1 MRIGIHTAG
10 ILRFERNINMKK
22 IDNGVCAA
30 KGFKANGVH
39 CGIRKNK
46 DKLDLALVACDV
58 RCAAASVYTQNKVKG
73 APLTVTK
80 DNIADGFAQ
89 AIICNS
95 GNANT
100 CNADGIEKAQ
110 MMCELV
116 HKRMGIAKSDVVVAS
131 TGVIGEVLNMQP
143 IEDGMQGLVDGLSE
157 YGSVN
162 AAKAIMTTDRVIKE
176 IAYEFELD
184 GKACRIGGIA
194 KGSGMINPNM
204 ATLLC
209 FVTTDVNISSE
220 MLSSALGKAVRE
232 TLNMVCIDGDTSTND
247 MLSIL
252 SSCLAGNKKITSKGK
267 DFNEFCKCL
276 KKVLT
281 HLAKEIAKDGEGAT
295 KLLEC
300 KVVKAKNIKCAKS
313 IAQSVI
319 SSSLVKAAMFASDAN
334 WGRILCAIGY
344 TEEKFDVDKIDVDL
358 KSRVGMIRVC
368 ENGAGVPFDESV
380 ASKILSEDEI
390 TIIVTCNC
398 GGAKATA
405 WGCDLTY
412 DYVRINA
419 DYRT

>member
-1 MRIGIHTAG
+1 
-10 ILRFERNINMKK
+10 MKK
-22 IDNGVCAA
+22 ISGGVCAA

-46 DKLDLALVACDV
+46 DKLDLALITCETP
-58 RCAAASVYTQNKVKG
+58 CAAASVYTKNKVKG

-80 DNIADGFAQ
+80 NNISDGIAQ

-110 MMCELV
+110 MMCDLV
-116 HKRMGIAKSDVVVAS
+116 EKHTGIKASDVVVAS

-143 IEDGMQGLVDGLSE
+143 ISDGMAGLVKGLSID
-157 YGSVN
+157 GSSN
-162 AAKAIMTTDRVIKE
+162 AGKAIMTTDRVKKE
-176 IAYEFELD
+176 IAYEFEIG
-184 GKACRIGGIA
+184 GKTCHIGGIA

-220 MLSSALGKAVRE
+220 MLSLALGKVIKD

-252 SSCLAGNKKITSKGK
+252 SSGLAGNTKITDKNK
-267 DFNEFCKCL
+267 DFNEFCKVL
-276 KKVLT
+276 KKILT
-281 HLAKEIAKDGEGAT
+281 HFAKEIAKDGEGAT

-300 KVVKAKNIKCAKS
+300 KVIKAKNIKCAKS

-319 SSSLVKAAMFASDAN
+319 SSSLVKAAMFASAAN

-344 TEEKFDVDKIDVDL
+344 TDEKFDISKIDVDL
-358 KSRVGMIRVC
+358 KSRAGMIRVC
-368 ENGAGVPFDESV
+368 ENGSGIPFDEDV
-380 ASKILSEDEI
+380 ATKILSEDEI
-390 TIIVTCNC
+390 CIIVTCNC

-412 DYVRINA
+412 EYVKINA

>member
-1 MRIGIHTAG
+1 
-10 ILRFERNINMKK
+10 MKK
-22 IDNGVCAA
+22 ISGGVCAA
-30 KGFKANGVH
+30 KGFKANGIH

-46 DKLDLALVACDV
+46 DKLDLALITCDV
-58 RCAAASVYTQNKVKG
+58 SCAAAGVYTKNKVKG

-80 DNIADGFAQ
+80 NNISDGVAQ
-89 AIICNS
+89 AVICNS

-100 CNADGIEKAQ
+100 CNADGIDKAQ
-110 MMCELV
+110 TMCDLV
-116 HKRMGIAKSDVVVAS
+116 QKHTGIKASDVVVAS
-131 TGVIGEVLNMQP
+131 TGVIGETLNMLP
-143 IEDGMQGLVDGLSE
+143 ISDGMQRLTDGLSE
-157 YGSVN
+157 YGSAN
-162 AAKAIMTTDRVIKE
+162 AAKAIMTTDRVMKE
-176 IAYEFELD
+176 IAYSFELD
-184 GKACRIGGIA
+184 GKECHIGGIA

-220 MLSSALGKAVRE
+220 MLSLALGKVVKD

-252 SSCLAGNKKITSKGK
+252 SSCLAGNEKITDKGK
-267 DFNEFCKCL
+267 EFNEFCKCL
-276 KKVLT
+276 KKILEY
-281 HLAKEIAKDGEGAT
+281 LAKEIAKDGEGAT

-300 KVVKAKNIKCAKS
+300 KVVKAKNIKSAKA

-344 TEEKFDVDKIDVDL
+344 ADEKFDVSKIDVDL

-380 ASKILSEDEI
+380 ATKILSEDEVCI
-390 TIIVTCNC
+390 VVTCNC

-412 DYVRINA
+412 EYVRINA

>member
-1 MRIGIHTAG
+1 
-10 ILRFERNINMKK
+10 MKK
-22 IDNGVCAA
+22 IQNGVCAA

-46 DKLDLALVACDV
+46 DKLDLALITCEVP
-58 RCAAASVYTQNKVKG
+58 CAAASVYTQNKVKG

-80 DNIADGFAQ
+80 NNIADGVAQ

-110 MMCELV
+110 MMCDLV
-116 HKRMGIAKSDVVVAS
+116 QKHTGIKASDVVVAS

-143 IEDGMQGLVDGLSE
+143 IQDGMPSLVGGLSTD
-157 YGSVN
+157 GSDKS
-162 AAKAIMTTDRVIKE
+162 ARAIMTTDRVKKE
-176 IAYEFELD
+176 IAYTFELD
-184 GKACRIGGIA
+184 GKECHVGGIA

-220 MLSSALGKAVRE
+220 MLNLALGKVVKD

-252 SSCLAGNKKITSKGK
+252 SSCLAGNEKIVDKGK
-267 DFNEFCKCL
+267 GFNEFCKCL
-276 KKVLT
+276 KNILT
-281 HLAKEIAKDGEGAT
+281 YLAKCIAKDGEGAT

-300 KVVKAKNIKCAKS
+300 KVVKAKNIKSAKA

-344 TEEKFDVDKIDVDL
+344 TDEKFDVSKIDVDL
-358 KSRVGMIRVC
+358 KSRAGMTRVC
-368 ENGAGVPFDESV
+368 ENGAGVPFDEDF
-380 ASKILSEDEI
+380 ATKILSEDEV
-390 TIIVTCNC
+390 TVIVTCNC

-412 DYVRINA
+412 EYVKINA

>member
-1 MRIGIHTAG
+1 
-10 ILRFERNINMKK
+10 MKK
-22 IDNGVCAA
+22 ISGGVCAA
-30 KGFKANGVH
+30 KGFKANGIH

-46 DKLDLALVACDV
+46 DKLDLALITCDV
-58 RCAAASVYTQNKVKG
+58 PCAAAGVYTKNKVKG

-80 DNIADGFAQ
+80 NNISDGVAQ
-89 AIICNS
+89 AVICNS

-110 MMCELV
+110 TMCDLV
-116 HKRMGIAKSDVVVAS
+116 QKHTGIKASGVVVAS
-131 TGVIGEVLNMQP
+131 TGVIGETLNMQP
-143 IEDGMQGLVDGLSE
+143 ISDGMQRLTDGLSE
-157 YGSVN
+157 YGSAN
-162 AAKAIMTTDRVIKE
+162 AAKAIMTTDRVMKE
-176 IAYEFELD
+176 IAYSFELD
-184 GKACRIGGIA
+184 GKECHIGGIA

-220 MLSSALGKAVRE
+220 MLSLALGKVVKD
-232 TLNMVCIDGDTSTND
+232 TLNMVCIDGDTSTYD

-252 SSCLAGNKKITSKGK
+252 SSCLAGNEKITDKGK
-267 DFNEFCKCL
+267 EFNEFCKCL
-276 KKVLT
+276 KKILEY
-281 HLAKEIAKDGEGAT
+281 LAKEIAKDGEGAT

-300 KVVKAKNIKCAKS
+300 KVVKAKNIKSAKA

-344 TEEKFDVDKIDVDL
+344 ADEKFDVSKIDVDL

-380 ASKILSEDEI
+380 ATKILSEDEVCI
-390 TIIVTCNC
+390 VVTCNC

-412 DYVRINA
+412 EYVRINA

>member
-1 MRIGIHTAG
+1 
-10 ILRFERNINMKK
+10 MKK
-22 IDNGVCAA
+22 ISGGVCAA
-30 KGFKANGVH
+30 KGFKANGIH

-46 DKLDLALVACDV
+46 DKLDLALITCDV
-58 RCAAASVYTQNKVKG
+58 PCAAAGVYTKNKVKG

-80 DNIADGFAQ
+80 NNISDGVAQ
-89 AIICNS
+89 AVICNS

-110 MMCELV
+110 TMCDLV
-116 HKRMGIAKSDVVVAS
+116 QKHTGIKASDVVVAS
-131 TGVIGEVLNMQP
+131 TGVIGETLNMQP
-143 IEDGMQGLVDGLSE
+143 ISDGMQRLTDGLSE
-157 YGSVN
+157 YGSAN
-162 AAKAIMTTDRVIKE
+162 AAKAIMTTDRVMKE
-176 IAYEFELD
+176 IAYSFELD
-184 GKACRIGGIA
+184 GKECHIGGIA

-209 FVTTDVNISSE
+209 FVTTDINISSE
-220 MLSSALGKAVRE
+220 MLSLALGKVVKD

-252 SSCLAGNKKITSKGK
+252 SSCLAGNEKITDKGK
-267 DFNEFCKCL
+267 EFNEFCKCL
-276 KKVLT
+276 KKILEY
-281 HLAKEIAKDGEGAT
+281 LAKEIAKDGEGAT

-300 KVVKAKNIKCAKS
+300 KVVKAKNIKSAKA

-344 TEEKFDVDKIDVDL
+344 ADEKFDVSKIDVDL

-380 ASKILSEDEI
+380 ATKILSEDEVCI
-390 TIIVTCNC
+390 VVTCNC

-412 DYVRINA
+412 EYVRINA

>member
-1 MRIGIHTAG
+1 
-10 ILRFERNINMKK
+10 MKK
-22 IDNGVCAA
+22 ISGGVCAA
-30 KGFKANGVH
+30 KGFKANGIH

-46 DKLDLALVACDV
+46 DKLDLALITCDV
-58 RCAAASVYTQNKVKG
+58 PCAAAGVYTKNKVKG

-80 DNIADGFAQ
+80 NNISDGVAQ
-89 AIICNS
+89 AVICNS

-110 MMCELV
+110 TMCDLV
-116 HKRMGIAKSDVVVAS
+116 QKHTGIKASGVVVAS
-131 TGVIGEVLNMQP
+131 TGVIGETLNMQP
-143 IEDGMQGLVDGLSE
+143 ISDGMQRLTDGLSE
-157 YGSVN
+157 YGSAN
-162 AAKAIMTTDRVIKE
+162 AAKAIMTTDRVMKE
-176 IAYEFELD
+176 IAYSFELD
-184 GKACRIGGIA
+184 GKECHIGGIA

-209 FVTTDVNISSE
+209 FVTTDINISSE
-220 MLSSALGKAVRE
+220 MLSLALGKVVKD

-252 SSCLAGNKKITSKGK
+252 SSCLAGNEKITDKGK
-267 DFNEFCKCL
+267 EFNEFCKCL
-276 KKVLT
+276 KKILEY
-281 HLAKEIAKDGEGAT
+281 LAKEIAKDGEGAT

-300 KVVKAKNIKCAKS
+300 KVVKAKNIKSAKA

-344 TEEKFDVDKIDVDL
+344 ADEKFDVSKIDVDL

-380 ASKILSEDEI
+380 ATKILSEDEVCI
-390 TIIVTCNC
+390 VVTCNC

-412 DYVRINA
+412 EYVRINA

>member
-1 MRIGIHTAG
+1 MRIGIYSAC
-10 ILRFERNINMKK
+10 ILRKEVNMKK
-22 IDNGVCAA
+22 IKGGVCAP
-30 KGFKANGVH
+30 KGFKASGVH

-46 DKLDLALVACDV
+46 DKLDLALITCDV
-58 RCAAASVYTQNKVKG
+58 KCKAAGVYTKNKVKG

-80 DNIADGFAQ
+80 NNIADGMAQ
-89 AIICNS
+89 AVICNS

-110 MMCELV
+110 MMCDLV
-116 HKRMGIAKSDVVVAS
+116 EKHTGISAKDVIVAS

-143 IEDGMQGLVDGLSE
+143 IKEGMEGLVGSLSTDGSE
-157 YGSVN
+157 Y
-162 AAKAIMTTDRVIKE
+162 AAKAIMTTDRVMKE
-176 IAYEFELD
+176 IAYSFEID
-184 GKACRIGGIA
+184 GKECHIGGIA

-209 FVTTDVNISSE
+209 FVTTDVNITSE
-220 MLSSALGKAVRE
+220 MLSCALSKTVQE

-247 MLSIL
+247 MLSVM
-252 SSCLAGNKKITSKGK
+252 SSCLADNTLIYSKGK
-267 DFNEFCKCL
+267 AYNEFCKCL
-276 KKVLT
+276 KKLLT
-281 HLAKEIAKDGEGAT
+281 YLAREIAKDGEGAT

-300 KVVKAKNIKCAKS
+300 KVIKAKNIKCARA

-344 TEEKFDVDKIDVDL
+344 TDEKFDVDKIDVDL
-358 KSRVGMIRVC
+358 QSTSGMIRVC
-368 ENGAGVPFDESV
+368 ENGSGVPFDEDI
-380 ASKILSEDEI
+380 ASKILSENEV
-390 TIIVTCNC
+390 TIIVTCND

-412 DYVRINA
+412 EYVKINA

>member
-1 MRIGIHTAG
+1 M
-10 ILRFERNINMKK
+10 
-22 IDNGVCAA
+22 
-30 KGFKANGVH
+30 
-39 CGIRKNK
+39 
-46 DKLDLALVACDV
+46 
-58 RCAAASVYTQNKVKG
+58 
-73 APLTVTK
+73 
-80 DNIADGFAQ
+80 AQ
-89 AIICNS
+89 AVICNS

-110 MMCELV
+110 TMCDLV
-116 HKRMGIAKSDVVVAS
+116 QKHTGIKASDVVVAS
-131 TGVIGEVLNMQP
+131 TGVIGETLNMLP
-143 IEDGMQGLVDGLSE
+143 ISDGMQRLTDGLSE
-157 YGSVN
+157 YGSAN
-162 AAKAIMTTDRVIKE
+162 AAKAIMTTDRVMKE
-176 IAYEFELD
+176 IAYSFELD
-184 GKACRIGGIA
+184 GKECHIGGIA

-220 MLSSALGKAVRE
+220 MLSLALGKVVKD

-252 SSCLAGNKKITSKGK
+252 SSCLAGNEKITDKGK
-267 DFNEFCKCL
+267 EFNEFCKCL
-276 KKVLT
+276 KKILEY
-281 HLAKEIAKDGEGAT
+281 LAKEIAKDGEGAT

-300 KVVKAKNIKCAKS
+300 KVVKAKNIKSAKA

-344 TEEKFDVDKIDVDL
+344 ADEKFDVSKIDVDL

-380 ASKILSEDEI
+380 ATKILSEDEVCI
-390 TIIVTCNC
+390 VVTCNC

-412 DYVRINA
+412 EYVRINA

>member
-1 MRIGIHTAG
+1 
-10 ILRFERNINMKK
+10 MKK
-22 IDNGVCAA
+22 ISGGVCAA
-30 KGFKANGVH
+30 KGFKANGIH

-46 DKLDLALVACDV
+46 DKLDLALITCDV
-58 RCAAASVYTQNKVKG
+58 PCAAAGVYTKNKVKG

-80 DNIADGFAQ
+80 NNISDGVAQ
-89 AIICNS
+89 AVICNS

-110 MMCELV
+110 TMCDLV
-116 HKRMGIAKSDVVVAS
+116 QKHTGIKASDVVVAS
-131 TGVIGEVLNMQP
+131 TGVIGETLNMQP
-143 IEDGMQGLVDGLSE
+143 ISDGMQRLTDGLSE
-157 YGSVN
+157 YGSAN
-162 AAKAIMTTDRVIKE
+162 AAKAIMTTDRVMKE
-176 IAYEFELD
+176 IAYSFELD
-184 GKACRIGGIA
+184 GKECHIGGIA

-220 MLSSALGKAVRE
+220 MLSLALGKVVKD

-252 SSCLAGNKKITSKGK
+252 SSCLAGNEKITDKGK
-267 DFNEFCKCL
+267 EFNEFCKCL
-276 KKVLT
+276 KKILEY
-281 HLAKEIAKDGEGAT
+281 LAKEIAKDGEGAT

-300 KVVKAKNIKCAKS
+300 KVVKAKNIKSAKA

-319 SSSLVKAAMFASDAN
+319 SSSLVKAAMFASDVN

-344 TEEKFDVDKIDVDL
+344 ADEKFDVSKIDVDL

-380 ASKILSEDEI
+380 ATKILSEDEVCI
-390 TIIVTCNC
+390 VVTCNC

-412 DYVRINA
+412 EYVRINA

>member
-1 MRIGIHTAG
+1 
-10 ILRFERNINMKK
+10 MKK
-22 IDNGVCAA
+22 ISNGVCAA

-46 DKLDLALVACDV
+46 DKLDLALITCEAP
-58 RCAAASVYTQNKVKG
+58 CAAASVYTANKVKG

-80 DNIADGFAQ
+80 NNIADGVAQ

-110 MMCELV
+110 MMCDLV
-116 HKRMGIAKSDVVVAS
+116 QKHTGIKASDVIVAS

-143 IEDGMQGLVDGLSE
+143 ISDGMQGLVAGLSDKN
-157 YGSVN
+157 SDK
-162 AAKAIMTTDRVIKE
+162 AAKAIMTTDTVMKE
-176 IAYEFELD
+176 IAYSFEID
-184 GKACRIGGIA
+184 GKGCRIGGIA

-220 MLSSALGKAVRE
+220 MLNCALSKVVKD

-252 SSCLAGNKKITSKGK
+252 SSCLAGNKQITNKGK

-276 KKVLT
+276 KKILT
-281 HLAKEIAKDGEGAT
+281 HLAKCIAKDGEGAT

-300 KVVKAKNIKCAKS
+300 KVIKAKNVKTAKA

-344 TEEKFDVDKIDVDL
+344 TDEKFDVSKIDVDL
-358 KSRVGMIRVC
+358 QSRVGMIRVC
-368 ENGAGVPFDESV
+368 ENGAGVPFDEDV
-380 ASKILSEDEI
+380 ATKILSEDEVC
-390 TIIVTCNC
+390 IIVTCNC

-412 DYVRINA
+412 EYVKINA

>member
-1 MRIGIHTAG
+1 
-10 ILRFERNINMKK
+10 MKK
-22 IDNGVCAA
+22 INGGVSAA

-46 DKLDLALVACDV
+46 DKLDLALITCDV
-58 RCAAASVYTQNKVKG
+58 RCAAASVYTKNKVKG

-80 DNIADGFAQ
+80 QNLSDGMAQ

-100 CNADGIEKAQ
+100 CNADGIEKATA
-110 MMCELV
+110 MCDLV
-116 HKRMGIAKSDVVVAS
+116 QAHTKINSGDVIVAS
-131 TGVIGEVLNMQP
+131 TGVIGEPLNMQP
-143 IEDGMQGLVDGLSE
+143 IRDGMKSLVDGLS
-157 YGSVN
+157 YDGSSF
-162 AAKAIMTTDRVIKE
+162 AAQAIMTTDRVQKE
-176 IAYEFELD
+176 IAYSFELD
-184 GKACRIGGIA
+184 GKECRIGGIA

-209 FVTTDVNISSE
+209 FMTTDVDITSE
-220 MLSSALGKAVRE
+220 MLNVALGKVVKD

-247 MLSIL
+247 MLSIM
-252 SSCLAGNKKITSKGK
+252 SSGLAGNDKITQKGSQ
-267 DFNEFCKCL
+267 FNTFCKCL
-276 KKVLT
+276 QKALT
-281 HLAKEIAKDGEGAT
+281 YLAKEIAKDGEGAT

-300 KVVKAKNIKCAKS
+300 KVVKAKNTKCAKS
-313 IAQSVI
+313 ISSSVV

-344 TEEKFDVDKIDVDL
+344 TQEQFDVSKIDVDL
-358 KSRVGMIRVC
+358 KSTAGTVRVC
-368 ENGAGVPFDESV
+368 ENGAGVKFDEEIATKVLSQSEV
-380 ASKILSEDEI
+380 CILVD
-390 TIIVTCNC
+390 CND
-398 GGAKATA
+398 GNSKATA